1 MLSRTLTDPV
11 LTGIPFVDAHGAM
24 RAGQLVEVC
33 GVGGSGKTEILMQ
46 AAVNCALPRERDG
59 VRFGG
64 CESSV
69 LLLDL
74 DGKFDTLR
82 LLKILT
88 ARVEA
93 ALARETRDA
102 RTNAPGPG
110 LEGLL
115 RKGPDGHKEADDA
128 LVRLSDSVYRESVG
142 RFQMVRC
149 HNSLDF
155 LKALAVVDKIFER
168 REALAATRA
177 AAETETDAET
187 VTKKRAA
194 APPRR
199 LLLVDNVAAFYWLDR
214 ASRRDHDAP
223 LSLHNVHHV
232 SARALMEISRRCRAP
247 VVATKAVA
255 ATKATSASDR
265 FAKKPEPS
273 DASTARETTAHK
285 DFLPPKWT
293 SAVTQRLVLEPM
305 EAFDDD
311 RRLSHE
317 NDFGAERF
325 RGRGGYGA
333 SFVARWELPAG
344 RPTRGT
350 ASTAGGVRVV

>member
-46 AAVNCALPRERDG
+46 AAVNCALPREREG

-93 ALARETRDA
+93 ALVRETARRARSSGSDGEPDA
-102 RTNAPGPG
+102 PR
-110 LEGLL
+110 L
-115 RKGPDGHKEADDA
+115 A
-128 LVRLSDSVYRESVG
+128 LARLSDSVYRESVG

-168 REALAATRA
+168 RESVVGTARETNPDATNDSYARGAARDGVGA
-177 AAETETDAET
+177 AS
-187 VTKKRAA
+187 AA
-194 APPRR
+194 PRR

-214 ASRRDHDAP
+214 ASRREHDAP
-223 LSLHNVHHV
+223 LSLHNVHHA
-232 SARALMEISRRCRAP
+232 SALALIEISRRCRAP

-255 ATKATSASDR
+255 ATSTPAPRDGGEATSSER
-265 FAKKPEPS
+265 
-273 DASTARETTAHK
+273 ARTTHK
-285 DFLPPKWT
+285 DFLPPRWT
-293 SAVTQRLVLEPM
+293 SAVTQRLVLEP
-305 EAFDDD
+305 EPLGTPRA
-311 RRLSHE
+311 RRLGE
-317 NDFGAERF
+317 DGATRDDADGGARF
-325 RGRGGYGA
+325 QGRGGVGT

-344 RPTRGT
+344 RPSARYRVDGE
-350 ASTAGGVRVV
+350 AGIRTVG